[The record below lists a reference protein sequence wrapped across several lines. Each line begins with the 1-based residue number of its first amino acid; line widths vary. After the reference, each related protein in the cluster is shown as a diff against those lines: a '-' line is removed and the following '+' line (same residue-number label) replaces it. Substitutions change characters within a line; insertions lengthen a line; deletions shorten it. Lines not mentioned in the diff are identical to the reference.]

1 MSREPTGTDFSAW
14 CAINHTVR
22 LSNAQLELADAL
34 IDYRRKHFMMGLR
47 AGRTTVV
54 DLVQAYFENCG
65 WPRAGKEI

>member
-1 MSREPTGTDFSAW
+1 MACEPTGTDFAAW
-14 CAINHTVR
+14 LVINHKVR

-54 DLVQAYFENCG
+54 DLVQAYFKECG
-65 WPRAGKEI
+65 WPKAGREI